1 VSLAALCAY
10 YREADTFVSLS
21 EHEGFGV
28 PLLEAMKF
36 DLPVV
41 AYDAAAIGET
51 VGDAGVLLHERDL
64 AQAAEAAALVSEDTA
79 LRAKLA
85 AAGRKRVADFDT
97 EKIAQQ
103 TREVLG
109 L

>member
-1 VSLAALCAY
+1 
-10 YREADTFVSLS
+10 
-21 EHEGFGV
+21 
-28 PLLEAMKF
+28 
-36 DLPVV
+36 
-41 AYDAAAIGET
+41 
-51 VGDAGVLLHERDL
+51 
-64 AQAAEAAALVSEDTA
+64 VSEDTA

-97 EKIAQQ
+97 EKVAQQ